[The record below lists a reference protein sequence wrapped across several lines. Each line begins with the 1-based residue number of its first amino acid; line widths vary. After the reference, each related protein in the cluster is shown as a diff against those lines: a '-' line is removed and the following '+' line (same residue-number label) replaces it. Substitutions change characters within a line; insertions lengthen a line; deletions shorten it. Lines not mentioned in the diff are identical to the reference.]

1 MKAINKIFM
10 GIGLLAAST
19 AFSACTGDLDVPIKN
34 PNQLT
39 SEEFS
44 KDPEGYLDRCLA
56 EIYQGLATAGNGGAG
71 SSILGFGDA
80 GAGSFTRTVFNLE
93 EITTDNYSWLQ
104 FNDAGYY
111 ELVTMNLAP
120 DNEIMYANYSRLYG
134 EIALCNQFIRTV
146 QSGAF
151 GLPENLQAR
160 ADEYIRQA
168 KIVRSLAYFY
178 AISEYGNAGYV
189 DENSAAGST
198 PVQLERAELFNRVVA
213 TLEEVSAA
221 YGDNYST
228 PPYGYVGKE
237 AADALLTKFYLNA
250 QTWTGTA
257 MYAQCWNLAQK
268 IIANHNGGFQNS
280 GLADSY
286 IALFGANNHEY
297 AAGGSRTNEIIWT
310 IPQDGMNLQSYGGS
324 TFYIATTCGS
334 YDNISSVGDCNLNA
348 QWTCMVARQQLS
360 EMFSWD
366 AEGNALDKRASLWKT
381 KKDGFTIDNNTIM
394 GNAGYGQGYAPLKY
408 TNFNYNADGT
418 KMTEQPDGEDNA
430 FADADWTVIRLA
442 EVYLNAVESYVL
454 GGAGNADD
462 AVKYVNFVRNRAGLG
477 NWTAS
482 ELNSN
487 NILAERNREL
497 YGENDRRTSLVRH
510 GKFAGSAYNWNWK
523 GGVWTGTATSEHYN
537 LFPIPSKVISF
548 SGYKQNPGY

>member
-1 MKAINKIFM
+1 M
-10 GIGLLAAST
+10 GLGLLAAGT
-19 AFSACTGDLDVPIKN
+19 AFQACTGDLDVPVKN
-34 PNQLT
+34 PNQMT

-56 EIYQGLATAGNGGAG
+56 EIYQGLATAGNGGPG
-71 SSILGFGDA
+71 NSILGFGDA

-93 EITTDNYSWLQ
+93 EMTTDNFSWLQ

-111 ELVTMNLAP
+111 ELVTMNFAP
-120 DNEIMYANYSRLYG
+120 DNEIMYANYSRLYA

-151 GLPENLQAR
+151 SLPENLQSR
-160 ADEYIRQA
+160 AEEYIRQA
-168 KIVRSLAYFY
+168 KIVRSLAYYY
-178 AISEYGNAGYV
+178 AISEYGDAGYV
-189 DENSAAGST
+189 DETSGAGST
-198 PVQLERAELFNRVVA
+198 PAQLSRADLFDRVVS

-221 YGDNYST
+221 YGENYTT
-228 PPYGYVGKE
+228 PAYGYVGKE

-257 MYAQCWNLAQK
+257 MYGECFSLAKK
-268 IIANHNGGFQNS
+268 IIAHHNGGYQNS

-286 IALFGANNHEY
+286 IALFGANNDEY

-310 IPQDGMNLQSYGGS
+310 VPQDGMNLQSYGGS
-324 TFYIATTCGS
+324 TFYIATVCGS
-334 YDNISSVGDCNLNA
+334 YDGISSVGDCNLNA

-360 EMFSWD
+360 ELFDWD
-366 AEGNALDKRASLWKT
+366 AEGNTTDKRAAIWKT
-381 KKDGFTIDNNTIM
+381 KKDGFAIDNESIM
-394 GNAGYGQGYAPLKY
+394 GNAGYGKGYAPLKY
-408 TNFNYNADGT
+408 TNFAYD
-418 KMTEQPDGEDNA
+418 EQGNIDQAASPLSSNA
-430 FADADWTVIRLA
+430 FSDADWTVIRLA
-442 EVYLNAVESYVL
+442 EIYLNAAEAYVL
-454 GGAGNADD
+454 GGAGTPDE
-462 AVKYVNFVRNRAGLG
+462 AVKFVNFVRGRAGLG
-477 NWTAS
+477 EWSAS
-482 ELNSN
+482 DLNSV

-523 GGVWTGTATSEHYN
+523 GGVWTGTSTSEHLN
-537 LFPIPSKVISF
+537 LFPIPTKVISF